1 MPLREMGRE
10 QIWMLPPTL
19 DELLPLDHPARF
31 VAEFVDA
38 LGRDGWSELGVEIG
52 GDPLG
57 APAYHPRALLSVWL
71 YGFMTGVRSCRK
83 LEAACRDQISYLWLT
98 GWQHP
103 DHNTLW
109 RFYKGHRQA
118 MRKLFERTVRTAVTM
133 KLVDLAVQAVD
144 GTKVVANASL
154 NRSYDAEGLRG
165 LLDRVERA
173 IGDLEAQNEAGED
186 TAAAH
191 LPEELADKEVLRAQ
205 VRQAMTDLASQ
216 ERHKRINLTDRDARL
231 MKGRQGI
238 VAGYNAQAMVSSTEP
253 AGGATGMLV
262 TAVDVVD
269 EANDNAM
276 LAPMMER
283 AEETTGTKAQTTLA
297 DAGYFA
303 GSHLEECA
311 SRGQQVVVSESRQR
325 FLKDPYHKDQFTYDE
340 QSDSFTCPQGQ
351 TLHFVR
357 IQHANGVPL
366 RLYRASG
373 AVCQACPAF
382 GVCTRA
388 REIGRSLAVGPHDAV
403 LRRHRAWMATSAAK
417 EAYRLR
423 KQLVEPVFGIIKE
436 QQMARRFLLRG
447 LVNVAPS
454 GPCWPPLSTCAPC
467 GGPGAPAP
475 SSSYHTGQIS
485 IPLPDPNCAGNHPS
499 PIHPHLQLSRQE
511 SFSKSHR
518 LKPSAPTC
526 YPLHHFWDRLCS
538 VRVGPPV
545 YT

>member
-1 MPLREMGRE
+1 MPLRDMGRE

-133 KLVDLAVQAVD
+133 KLVD
-144 GTKVVANASL
+144 
-154 NRSYDAEGLRG
+154 
-165 LLDRVERA
+165 RVERA
-173 IGDLEAQNEAGED
+173 IEDLEAQNEAGED

-191 LPEELADKEVLRAQ
+191 LPEELADKEVLREK
-205 VRQAMTDLASQ
+205 VRQAMDDLANQ

-238 VAGYNAQAMVSSTEP
+238 VAGYNAQAMVSPVET

-276 LAPMMER
+276 LAPMMEL
-283 AEETTGTKAQTTLA
+283 AEETTGTKAQMTWA

-325 FLKDPYHKDQFTYDE
+325 FLKDPYHKDRFIYDE

-351 TLHFVR
+351 TLAFVR

-382 GVCTRA
+382 RVCTRA
-388 REIGRSLAVGPHDAV
+388 KEIGRSLAIGPHDAV

-417 EAYRLR
+417 EAYKLR

-436 QQMARRFLLRG
+436 QQGARRFLLRG
-447 LVNVAPS
+447 LVNVAAEWTVLATAFNLRTLWRTWRSRAFIQLPH
-454 GPCWPPLSTCAPC
+454 GPNLH
-467 GGPGAPAP
+467 PA
-475 SSSYHTGQIS
+475 S
-485 IPLPDPNCAGNHPS
+485 
-499 PIHPHLQLSRQE
+499 
-511 SFSKSHR
+511 
-518 LKPSAPTC
+518 
-526 YPLHHFWDRLCS
+526 
-538 VRVGPPV
+538 
-545 YT
+545 

>member
-83 LEAACRDQISYLWLT
+83 LEAACRDQISYLCLT

-118 MRKLFERTVRTAVTM
+118 MRTLFERTVRTAVTM

-191 LPEELADKEVLRAQ
+191 LPEELADKEVLFVKEIQVKPGRA
-205 VRQAMTDLASQ
+205 A
-216 ERHKRINLTDRDARL
+216 
-231 MKGRQGI
+231 I
-238 VAGYNAQAMVSSTEP
+238 VYSIPTPEDSP
-253 AGGATGMLV
+253 IGGAD
-262 TAVDVVD
+262 A
-269 EANDNAM
+269 
-276 LAPMMER
+276 
-283 AEETTGTKAQTTLA
+283 AEIALNGRVMN
-297 DAGYFA
+297 
-303 GSHLEECA
+303 S
-311 SRGQQVVVSESRQR
+311 
-325 FLKDPYHKDQFTYDE
+325 
-340 QSDSFTCPQGQ
+340 
-351 TLHFVR
+351 VR
-357 IQHANGVPL
+357 HG
-366 RLYRASG
+366 G
-373 AVCQACPAF
+373 
-382 GVCTRA
+382 
-388 REIGRSLAVGPHDAV
+388 
-403 LRRHRAWMATSAAK
+403 
-417 EAYRLR
+417 AYR
-423 KQLVEPVFGIIKE
+423 
-436 QQMARRFLLRG
+436 
-447 LVNVAPS
+447 
-454 GPCWPPLSTCAPC
+454 
-467 GGPGAPAP
+467 GA
-475 SSSYHTGQIS
+475 HM
-485 IPLPDPNCAGNHPS
+485 
-499 PIHPHLQLSRQE
+499 
-511 SFSKSHR
+511 
-518 LKPSAPTC
+518 
-526 YPLHHFWDRLCS
+526 
-538 VRVGPPV
+538 
-545 YT
+545 

>member
-1 MPLREMGRE
+1 M
-10 QIWMLPPTL
+10 
-19 DELLPLDHPARF
+19 PLDHPARF

-71 YGFMTGVRSCRK
+71 YGFMAGVRSCQK
-83 LEAACRDQISYLWLT
+83 LEAACRDQISYLWLA

-154 NRSYDAEGLRG
+154 NRSSDAEGLRG

-173 IGDLEAQNEAGED
+173 IEDLEAQNEAGED
-186 TAAAH
+186 TAAAD
-191 LPEELADKEVLRAQ
+191 LPEELADKEVLREK
-205 VRQAMTDLASQ
+205 VKQAMDDLANQ

-238 VAGYNAQAMVSSTEP
+238 VAGYNAQAMVSPVET
-253 AGGATGMLV
+253 AGGGTGMLV

-283 AEETTGTKAQTTLA
+283 AEETTGTKSQTTLA

-311 SRGQQVVVSESRQR
+311 SLGQQVVVSEARRRYCCSVSGDGAPMGGNLRSPRTIDMAPNSHSKSSR
-325 FLKDPYHKDQFTYDE
+325 
-340 QSDSFTCPQGQ
+340 
-351 TLHFVR
+351 FVS
-357 IQHANGVPL
+357 PMS
-366 RLYRASG
+366 AS
-373 AVCQACPAF
+373 
-382 GVCTRA
+382 
-388 REIGRSLAVGPHDAV
+388 ISLASSVPSQREG
-403 LRRHRAWMATSAAK
+403 RRLLSG
-417 EAYRLR
+417 
-423 KQLVEPVFGIIKE
+423 EP
-436 QQMARRFLLRG
+436 R
-447 LVNVAPS
+447 
-454 GPCWPPLSTCAPC
+454 
-467 GGPGAPAP
+467 P
-475 SSSYHTGQIS
+475 SSRRAVRS
-485 IPLPDPNCAGNHPS
+485 
-499 PIHPHLQLSRQE
+499 SR
-511 SFSKSHR
+511 
-518 LKPSAPTC
+518 
-526 YPLHHFWDRLCS
+526 W
-538 VRVGPPV
+538 VRR
-545 YT
+545 